1 MTKPERIRDDGTET
15 EREAKKKRNSLGEEL
30 EVDPPLCD
38 PPEMRG
44 VGGSLPH
51 HDCIL
56 SWVLFLLRLSAYDS
70 SSVT

>member
-30 EVDPPLCD
+30 EVDPP
-38 PPEMRG
+38 EMRG
-44 VGGSLPH
+44 VGGSLPPH

-56 SWVLFLLRLSAYDS
+56 YWVFTCSCCGCLHM
-70 SSVT
+70 TPHQ